1 MFIIIIFKDSRK
13 VEIKRNYVSK
23 GVKKSLWIKRL
34 IF

>member
-1 MFIIIIFKDSRK
+1 MFIIIIFKDSK